1 MKFNAITKALLHENP
16 KALQFL
22 HHVSGLDFTQPFYT
36 IQGKGRFTYNQIE
49 KQISTYTR
57 ESLNIAMF
65 IRSKND
71 YFLKLY
77 YVPIVLAHF
86 APVLPRG
93 IPLWDYNLTDFN
105 TKRDF
110 EEVRKGETDHYYVV
124 FQAKQYCKPW
134 KEKPFDYNA
143 RYEVLKTYPGSINGT
158 YYNYSLDVIDKG
170 TMPRYISII
179 PKKFL
184 YPCELE
190 AAGTNIHNYID
201 KSGYW
206 VSHFRHE
213 LHERLRDYKKNNAR
227 QLVLQ
232 YDFTA
237 TLHDLDSK
245 TKEVKQALVAASD
258 AMQTYEDCKK
268 VERTAYNLGCMI
280 YDANSIRRR
289 IDEKEYWS
297 LDSVQCDLEYFTT
310 HYKSALKILGKG
322 V

>member
-1 MKFNAITKALLHENP
+1 MKFNAVTQTLLHENP

-22 HHVSGLDFTQPFYT
+22 HYAFGFDFTQPFYT
-36 IQGKGRFTYNQIE
+36 IRGEGRFTYNQIE

-65 IRSKND
+65 IHSKND

-110 EEVRKGETDHYYVV
+110 EEARKDETDHYYVV
-124 FQAKQYCKPW
+124 FQARQYCNPW

-158 YYNYSLDVIDKG
+158 HYIYDLDVIDKG
-170 TMPRYISII
+170 TMPRYVSII
-179 PKKFL
+179 PKEFL
-184 YPCELE
+184 YPRELE

-201 KSGYW
+201 KSGYY

-213 LHERLRDYKKNNAR
+213 LHERLRTFKANNAH
-227 QLVLQ
+227 QAVLQ
-232 YDFTA
+232 TDFTP
-237 TLHDLDSK
+237 TLYELDAK
-245 TKEVKQALVAASD
+245 LKAAQELVTSYASY
-258 AMQTYEDCKK
+258 AKTYED
-268 VERTAYNLGCMI
+268 YNNLKIMAGCTGSLI
-280 YDANSIRRR
+280 NSIETIRRKLNN
-289 IDEKEYWS
+289 DE
-297 LDSVQCDLEYFTT
+297 
-310 HYKSALKILGKG
+310 YKSLSSVMYDVDYFNSHYISVMDALGKE